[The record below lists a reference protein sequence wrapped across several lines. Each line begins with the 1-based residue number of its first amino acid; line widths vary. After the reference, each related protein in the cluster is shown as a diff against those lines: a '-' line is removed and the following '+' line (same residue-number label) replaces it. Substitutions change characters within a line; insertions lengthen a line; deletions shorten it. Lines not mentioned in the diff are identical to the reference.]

1 MEKELP
7 DTMIYFVKG
16 VDDEINS
23 ALEDL
28 RKEASRKFNTATIDV
43 HECDIDELDDGY
55 IVAEMCDVPKCLSLG
70 IDHAKMIG
78 IGYSCSSYI
87 GFPKNLCIH
96 RHFVTSR
103 AYNSS
108 GKVVPFGYSSQS
120 KIKSILDP
128 KIIAVCADFEIPH
141 LKNLDDYKYVINPD
155 DHEQFDILVYATSTD
170 RYSRIIR
177 RAVSEGIPTVGYNT
191 TPLMKDLIDNELA
204 FELDPSDD
212 FENAITNTI
221 SYISSNIPW
230 QLFNSVGLF
239 KYSQQN
245 LNWDKWLYELE
256 HL

>member
-1 MEKELP
+1 
-7 DTMIYFVKG
+7 MIYFVKG
-16 VDDEINS
+16 VDEEINA

-28 RKEASRKFNTATIDV
+28 RKEASGKFNTATVDLC
-43 HECDIDELDDGY
+43 ECDINKLDDGY
-55 IVAEMCDVPKCLSLG
+55 YVAETCDVPKCLSLG

-87 GFPKNLCIH
+87 GFPKNLYIH

-103 AYNSS
+103 EYDRSA
-108 GKVVPFGYSSQS
+108 KVVPFGYSSHR

-128 KIIAVCADFEIPH
+128 KTIAVYADFEIPK
-141 LKNLDDYKYVINPD
+141 LTNLDDYKYVINPD

-177 RAVSEGIPTVGYNT
+177 RAVSEAVPIIGYNA
-191 TPLMKDLIDNELA
+191 TPIMKDLIDNELA

-221 SYISSNIPW
+221 SYISSNVPW
-230 QLFNSVGLF
+230 QLFNSVALF